1 MKQTSNSFRYFLSEE
16 SMFRYVQ
23 DAIRLVDPQYP
34 EEEQQYLAACDIL
47 RKEIASKLSP
57 VAEDY
62 IQAKER
68 EFASDAL
75 YAAWQGFLLNLRIFQ
90 NPVNALMLRED
101 FEDLHQERRMHTL
114 PATGEAQRIINSFRQ
129 QIPEGQRNL
138 TTAIDDYFA
147 YLQTVG
153 YKLAHYIGFLFG
165 NRFLPKVIPGYV
177 TDEVCTS
184 RYTRVLRDFLQMD
197 IEDIR
202 TFMQA

>member
-1 MKQTSNSFRYFLSEE
+1 MKETSNSFRYFLSEE

-47 RKEIASKLSP
+47 RKETEKAALHS
-57 VAEDY
+57 AEAY
-62 IQAKER
+62 IRAKEQV
-68 EFASDAL
+68 FSSNVL

-114 PATGEAQRIINSFRQ
+114 PAAEEAQRIINSFRQ
-129 QIPEGQRNL
+129 RIPEGQRNL
-138 TTAIDDYFA
+138 TAAVDDYFA

-197 IEDIR
+197 VDDIR